1 MNRKKV
7 LTDLLFY
14 LALWF
19 IGPILVD
26 FAREHWHINSMTIIL
41 DAMGAIAI
49 SFGIV
54 GLHELDRGGHRRVKR
69 ILSKCVFGWLAACFV
84 LVCIMLIFKDHAL
97 EPVLE
102 YLIYPFLALIAAS
115 FPLALYLNRD
125 QNKSKA
131 QIMIDNVN

>member
-1 MNRKKV
+1 
-7 LTDLLFY
+7 
-14 LALWF
+14 
-19 IGPILVD
+19 
-26 FAREHWHINSMTIIL
+26 MTIIL
-41 DAMGAIAI
+41 DAIAAIAI

-84 LVCIMLIFKDHAL
+84 LVCIMLIFKDHTL
-97 EPVLE
+97 EPVFE
-102 YLIYPFLALIAAS
+102 YLLYPFLALIAAS

-131 QIMIDNVN
+131 QPTISNAP